1 MNPKC
6 QNCGSENIKYVQA
19 GTYGPK
25 HPTKAGKPYNAFSQC
40 LDCNAYQNKTQ
51 NAPKKTQTT
60 LPQGGNEEVM
70 NALRE
75 LYRITKVSADNIAEI
90 RELLEMRRDNL
101 DPSRI
106 DFGS

>member
-6 QNCGSENIKYVQA
+6 QNCGSENIKHIPA
-19 GTYGPK
+19 GFSQK
-25 HPTKAGKPYNAFSQC
+25 KNKSYNAFSVCQ
-40 LDCNAYQNKTQ
+40 DCNKTQ
-51 NAPKKTQTT
+51 NPPKQQQ
-60 LPQGGNEEVM
+60 LPTKGGNEEVM

-90 RELLEMRRDNL
+90 RELLEMRNENL
-101 DPSRI
+101 DPSKI